1 MAPLRSHQVGEI
13 NLEKEVC
20 FIRVRNGNELC
31 WYGLLEWIAQGAEPE
46 KKLLRNW
53 HYTPGPGAPT
63 KPGRRSC
70 DREPEPNTVS
80 RREAKVIPFDRTF
93 FFGLRLGPV
102 CAQQADTGEGRIGN
116 NTWARKTFIGGLKTD
131 RSPVQRMIGPLGRL
145 PHELRRHH
153 GGHEPQEREADAAV
167 VPRSAAPPVVR
178 FGSQH
183 KEPGEPRAV

>member
-1 MAPLRSHQVGEI
+1 MSFVGMASSSGLRKAPSLKRNSSETGTTPRDLGHQQ
-13 NLEKEVC
+13 NLGDAAA
-20 FIRVRNGNELC
+20 IGSPSPTQ
-31 WYGLLEWIAQGAEPE
+31 YQG
-46 KKLLRNW
+46 
-53 HYTPGPGAPT
+53 G
-63 KPGRRSC
+63 
-70 DREPEPNTVS
+70 
-80 RREAKVIPFDRTF
+80 EAKVIPFDRTF